1 MKLFNWYRLAVFT
14 VAGVGYFHIQ
24 NDVPLWLEVVAS
36 VGCAVSAEFMVKFLV
51 DTMRGLIWLF
61 SDKD

>member
-1 MKLFNWYRLAVFT
+1 MKLFNWYRLAFFT
-14 VAGVGYFHIQ
+14 VAGMVYFHIQ
-24 NDVPLWLEVVAS
+24 NDVPLWLEVAAS